1 MVFSRASA
9 LLRERVAI
17 RVFEVSVSFPSGLES
32 APSPEYVLMHPELS
46 AEQIQQALQGISV
59 PPQPQIMVDLQ
70 MEQYMPD
77 PDLEVIARLIA
88 QDPGLSGALLKI
100 VNSPYYGLSNKIASI
115 QRAVNLLG
123 SRSIINLINAQSIK
137 GEMNDETI
145 VTLNRF
151 WDTAQDVAMT
161 CLTLAKRTGA
171 QAVDEAYAL
180 GLFHD
185 CGVPLMLKRFP
196 NYMSVLEEAYGNA
209 GADSRVVDTENNA
222 FNTNHAVVGY
232 YTAKS
237 WRLPEHV
244 TDAIANHHNALAVFS
259 DESSRN
265 SQLKNLLAILKMA
278 EHICSSYRVLGNQT
292 VDHEW
297 NAVGDLV
304 LDYVGLSDYDFDSL
318 KLSIRELGAH

>member
-1 MVFSRASA
+1 MSQ
-9 LLRERVAI
+9 
-17 RVFEVSVSFPSGLES
+17 
-32 APSPEYVLMHPELS
+32 ELT

-77 PDLEVIARLIA
+77 PDLDVIARLIS

-100 VNSPYYGLSNKIASI
+100 VNSAHYGLSNKIASI

-123 SRSIINLINAQSIK
+123 SRSVINLINALSIR
-137 GEMNDETI
+137 GEMSDETI

-161 CLTLAKRTGA
+161 SLSVAKRTGS

-196 NYMSVLEEAYGNA
+196 NYMPVLEEAYANA
-209 GADSRVVDTENNA
+209 GPDCRVVDTENNA

-265 SQLKNLLAILKMA
+265 APLKNLLAILKMA
-278 EHICSSYRVLGNQT
+278 EHICASYRVLGNQS

-297 NAVGDLV
+297 NAVGHLV
-304 LDYVGLSDYDFDSL
+304 LDYVGLSDYDFESM
-318 KLSIRELGAH
+318 KLSIRELGAN

>member
-1 MVFSRASA
+1 MSQ
-9 LLRERVAI
+9 
-17 RVFEVSVSFPSGLES
+17 
-32 APSPEYVLMHPELS
+32 ELS
-46 AEQIQQALQGISV
+46 SEQIQQALQGISV

-77 PDLEVIARLIA
+77 PDLEVIARLIS

-100 VNSPYYGLSNKIASI
+100 VNSSYYGLSNKIASI

-123 SRSIINLINAQSIK
+123 SRSIINLINALSIR
-137 GEMNDETI
+137 GEMSDDTI

-196 NYMSVLEEAYGNA
+196 NYMTVLEEAYANA
-209 GADSRVVDTENNA
+209 GPDCRVVDTENNA

-259 DESSRN
+259 DDSSRNN

-278 EHICSSYRVLGNQT
+278 EHIGSSYRVLGNQS

-297 NAVGDLV
+297 NAIGHLV
-304 LDYVGLSDYDFDSL
+304 LDYVGLSDYDFESL

>member
-1 MVFSRASA
+1 MSQ
-9 LLRERVAI
+9 
-17 RVFEVSVSFPSGLES
+17 
-32 APSPEYVLMHPELS
+32 ELS

-77 PDLEVIARLIA
+77 PDLEVIARLIS

-123 SRSIINLINAQSIK
+123 SRSVINLINALSIK
-137 GEMNDETI
+137 GEMSDDTI

-161 CLTLAKRTGA
+161 CLTLAKRTGS

-196 NYMSVLEEAYGNA
+196 NYMAVLEEAYANA
-209 GADSRVVDTENNA
+209 GADCRVVDTENNA

-244 TDAIANHHNALAVFS
+244 TDAIANHHNALAIFS

-265 SQLKNLLAILKMA
+265 PQLKNLLAILKMA
-278 EHICSSYRVLGNQT
+278 EHICSSYRVLGNQS

-297 NAVGDLV
+297 DAIGHLV
-304 LDYVGLSDYDFDSL
+304 LDYVGLSDYDFESL

>member
-1 MVFSRASA
+1 MSQ
-9 LLRERVAI
+9 
-17 RVFEVSVSFPSGLES
+17 
-32 APSPEYVLMHPELS
+32 ELS

-100 VNSPYYGLSNKIASI
+100 VNSSYYGLSNKIASI

-123 SRSIINLINAQSIK
+123 SRSIINLINALSIK
-137 GEMNDETI
+137 GEMSDDTI

-161 CLTLAKRTGA
+161 CLTLAKRIGA

-196 NYMSVLEEAYGNA
+196 NYMTVLEEAYANA
-209 GADSRVVDTENNA
+209 GPDCRVVDTENNA

-244 TDAIANHHNALAVFS
+244 TDAIANHHNALAIFS

-265 SQLKNLLAILKMA
+265 PQLKNLLAILKMA
-278 EHICSSYRVLGNQT
+278 EHIGSSYRVLGNQT

-297 NAVGDLV
+297 NAIGHLV
-304 LDYVGLSDYDFDSL
+304 LDYVGLSDYDFESM

>member
-1 MVFSRASA
+1 MSQ
-9 LLRERVAI
+9 
-17 RVFEVSVSFPSGLES
+17 
-32 APSPEYVLMHPELS
+32 ELS
-46 AEQIQQALQGISV
+46 SEQIQQSLQGISV
-59 PPQPQIMVDLQ
+59 PAQPQIMVDLQ

-77 PDLEVIARLIA
+77 PDLETIAKLIS

-100 VNSPYYGLSNKIASI
+100 VNSPYYGLSNKITSI

-137 GEMNDETI
+137 GELNDDTI

-161 CLTLAKRTGA
+161 CLTLAKRVGV
-171 QAVDEAYAL
+171 QAGDEAYAL

-185 CGVPLMLKRFP
+185 CGIPLMLKKFP
-196 NYMSVLEEAYGNA
+196 DYMKVLEQAYANA
-209 GADSRVVDTENNA
+209 SAECRVVDTENKLY
-222 FNTNHAVVGY
+222 NTNHAVVGY

-244 TDAIANHHNALAVFS
+244 TQAIANHHNALAIFS

-265 SQLKNLLAILKMA
+265 TPLKNLLAILKMA
-278 EHICSSYRVLGNQT
+278 EHICASYRVLGIQSE
-292 VDHEW
+292 DHEW
-297 NAVGDLV
+297 NTVGHLV
-304 LDYVGLSDYDFDSL
+304 LDYIGLSEYDFETQ
-318 KLSIRELGAH
+318 KQEIRDLATR

>member
-1 MVFSRASA
+1 MSQ
-9 LLRERVAI
+9 
-17 RVFEVSVSFPSGLES
+17 
-32 APSPEYVLMHPELS
+32 ELS

-77 PDLEVIARLIA
+77 PDLEVIARLIS

-100 VNSPYYGLSNKIASI
+100 VNSSYYGLSNKIASI

-123 SRSIINLINAQSIK
+123 SRSIINLINALSIR
-137 GEMNDETI
+137 GEMSDDTI

-196 NYMSVLEEAYGNA
+196 TYMTVLEEAYANA
-209 GADSRVVDTENNA
+209 GPDCRVVDTENNA

-244 TDAIANHHNALAVFS
+244 TDAIANHHNALAIFS

-278 EHICSSYRVLGNQT
+278 EHICSSYRVLGNQS

-297 NAVGDLV
+297 NAIGHLV
-304 LDYVGLSDYDFDSL
+304 LDYVGLSDYDFESM

>member
-1 MVFSRASA
+1 MSQ
-9 LLRERVAI
+9 
-17 RVFEVSVSFPSGLES
+17 
-32 APSPEYVLMHPELS
+32 ELS
-46 AEQIQQALQGISV
+46 PEQIQQALQGISV

-77 PDLEVIARLIA
+77 PDLEVIARLIS
-88 QDPGLSGALLKI
+88 QDPGLSGALLKV

-137 GEMNDETI
+137 GEMADETI

-161 CLTLAKRTGA
+161 SLTLAKRTGA
-171 QAVDEAYAL
+171 QAVDESYAL

-185 CGVPLMLKRFP
+185 CGIPLMIKRFP
-196 NYMSVLEEAYGNA
+196 NYMTVLERAYANA
-209 GADSRVVDTENNA
+209 SPELRVVDTENA
-222 FNTNHAVVGY
+222 ELNTNHAVVGY

-244 TDAIANHHNALAVFS
+244 TNAIANHHNALAIFS
-259 DESSRN
+259 DETTRN

-278 EHICSSYRVLGNQT
+278 EHICASHRVLGNENE
-292 VDHEW
+292 DHEW
-297 NAVGDLV
+297 NAIGHLV
-304 LDYVGLSDYDFDSL
+304 LDYVGLSDYDFENL
-318 KLSIRELGAH
+318 RENIRELGTH

>member
-1 MVFSRASA
+1 MS
-9 LLRERVAI
+9 
-17 RVFEVSVSFPSGLES
+17 
-32 APSPEYVLMHPELS
+32 PELS
-46 AEQIQQALQGISV
+46 EEQIQQALQGISV

-77 PDLEVIARLIA
+77 PDLEVIAKLIS

-137 GEMNDETI
+137 GEMSDETI

-151 WDTAQDVAMT
+151 WDTAQDAAMT
-161 CLTLAKRTGA
+161 CLTLAKRTGS
-171 QAVDEAYAL
+171 QAIDEAYAL

-196 NYMSVLEEAYGNA
+196 NYMAVLEQAYAHA
-209 GADSRVVDTENNA
+209 GPESRVVDTENTA

-244 TDAIANHHNALAVFS
+244 TNAIANHHNALAIFS

-278 EHICSSYRVLGNQT
+278 EHICSSYRVLGNQ
-292 VDHEW
+292 VEDHEW
-297 NAVGDLV
+297 NSVGHLV
-304 LDYVGLSDYDFDSL
+304 LDYVGLSDYDFESL
-318 KLSIRELGAH
+318 KATVREMGAH

>member
-1 MVFSRASA
+1 MSQ
-9 LLRERVAI
+9 
-17 RVFEVSVSFPSGLES
+17 
-32 APSPEYVLMHPELS
+32 ELS

-77 PDLEVIARLIA
+77 PDLEVIARLIS
-88 QDPGLSGALLKI
+88 QDPGLSGSLLKI

-115 QRAVNLLG
+115 RRAVTVLG
-123 SRSIINLINAQSIK
+123 SRTVINLINAQSIK
-137 GEMNDETI
+137 GEMTDDTI

-161 CLTLAKRTGA
+161 SLTLAKRTGT
-171 QAVDEAYAL
+171 QALDEAYAL

-185 CGVPLMLKRFP
+185 CGIPLMLKRFP
-196 NYMSVLEEAYGNA
+196 DYMRVLEQGYANA
-209 GADSRVVDTENNA
+209 GTGSRVVDTENRH

-237 WRLPEHV
+237 WRLPVHLTE
-244 TDAIANHHNALAVFS
+244 AIANHHNALAIFS
-259 DESSRN
+259 DDSSRN

-278 EHICSSYRVLGNQT
+278 EHICASHTVLGNQRE
-292 VDHEW
+292 DHEW
-297 NAVGDLV
+297 DSIRHLV
-304 LDYVGLSDYDFDSL
+304 LDYIGLSEYDFDNL
-318 KLSIRELGAH
+318 KESIRELGAH

>member
-1 MVFSRASA
+1 MSQ
-9 LLRERVAI
+9 
-17 RVFEVSVSFPSGLES
+17 
-32 APSPEYVLMHPELS
+32 ELS
-46 AEQIQQALQGISV
+46 SEQIQQALQGISV

-77 PDLEVIARLIA
+77 PDLEVIARLIS

-100 VNSPYYGLSNKIASI
+100 VNSSYYGLSNKIASI

-123 SRSIINLINAQSIK
+123 SRSIINLINALSIK
-137 GEMNDETI
+137 GEMSDDTI

-196 NYMSVLEEAYGNA
+196 NYMSVLEQAYANA
-209 GADSRVVDTENNA
+209 GPDCRVVDTENNA

-278 EHICSSYRVLGNQT
+278 EHICSSYRVLGNQA

-297 NAVGDLV
+297 NAIGHLV
-304 LDYVGLSDYDFDSL
+304 LDYVGLSDYDFESM

>member
-1 MVFSRASA
+1 MSQ
-9 LLRERVAI
+9 
-17 RVFEVSVSFPSGLES
+17 
-32 APSPEYVLMHPELS
+32 ELS
-46 AEQIQQALQGISV
+46 PEQIQQALQGISV

-77 PDLEVIARLIA
+77 PDLEVIARLIS

-137 GEMNDETI
+137 GEMCDDTI

-161 CLTLAKRTGA
+161 CLTLAKRTGS
-171 QAVDEAYAL
+171 QTVDEAYAL

-196 NYMSVLEEAYGNA
+196 NYMSVLEQAYANA
-209 GADSRVVDTENNA
+209 GPDCRVVDTENNA
-222 FNTNHAVVGY
+222 FHTNHAVVGY

-244 TDAIANHHNALAVFS
+244 TDAIANHHNALAIFS
-259 DESSRN
+259 DETSRN
-265 SQLKNLLAILKMA
+265 PQLKNLLAILKMA
-278 EHICSSYRVLGNQT
+278 EHICSSYRVLGNQA

-297 NAVGDLV
+297 NAIGHLV
-304 LDYVGLSDYDFDSL
+304 LDYVGLSDYDFESL

>member
-1 MVFSRASA
+1 MSQ
-9 LLRERVAI
+9 
-17 RVFEVSVSFPSGLES
+17 
-32 APSPEYVLMHPELS
+32 ELS

-77 PDLEVIARLIA
+77 PDLQAIARLIS

-100 VNSPYYGLSNKIASI
+100 INSPYYGLSNKIASI
-115 QRAVNLLG
+115 QRAVILLG
-123 SRSIINLINAQSIK
+123 SRSVINLINAQSIK
-137 GEMNDETI
+137 GEMSDETI
-145 VTLNRF
+145 MTLNRF

-161 CLTLAKRTGA
+161 CMSLAKRIGS

-196 NYMSVLEEAYGNA
+196 DYMSVLERAYADA
-209 GADSRVVDTENNA
+209 GPNHRIVDTENEV
-222 FNTNHAVVGY
+222 FNTNHSVVGY

-237 WRLPEHV
+237 WRLPEHLS
-244 TDAIANHHNALAVFS
+244 DAIANHHNALAIFS
-259 DESSRN
+259 DEPTRN

-278 EHICSSYRVLGNQT
+278 EHICSSYRILGNQT
-292 VDHEW
+292 EDHEW
-297 NAVGDLV
+297 NSIGHLV
-304 LDYVGLSDYDFDSL
+304 LDYVGLSDYDFENL
-318 KLSIRELGAH
+318 KETIRELSTH

>member
-1 MVFSRASA
+1 MSQ
-9 LLRERVAI
+9 
-17 RVFEVSVSFPSGLES
+17 
-32 APSPEYVLMHPELS
+32 ELS

-77 PDLEVIARLIA
+77 PDLEVIARLIS

-100 VNSPYYGLSNKIASI
+100 VNSSYYGLSNKIASI

-123 SRSIINLINAQSIK
+123 SRSIINLINALSIK
-137 GEMNDETI
+137 GEMSDDTI

-161 CLTLAKRTGA
+161 CLTLAKRTGS

-196 NYMSVLEEAYGNA
+196 DYMAVLEEAYANA
-209 GADSRVVDTENNA
+209 GQDCRVVDTENNA

-265 SQLKNLLAILKMA
+265 PQLKNLLAILKMA
-278 EHICSSYRVLGNQT
+278 EHICSSYRVLGNQS
-292 VDHEW
+292 VDHER
-297 NAVGDLV
+297 NAIGPLV
-304 LDYVGLSDYDFDSL
+304 LDYVGLSDYDFESM

>member
-1 MVFSRASA
+1 M
-9 LLRERVAI
+9 
-17 RVFEVSVSFPSGLES
+17 P
-32 APSPEYVLMHPELS
+32 PELS
-46 AEQIQQALQGISV
+46 SEQISLALEGISV

-77 PDLEVIARLIA
+77 PDLEVIAGLIA

-115 QRAVNLLG
+115 RRAVTVLG
-123 SRSIINLINAQSIK
+123 SRTVINLINAQSIK
-137 GEMNDETI
+137 GEMTDDTI

-161 CLTLAKRTGA
+161 SLTLAKRTGT
-171 QAVDEAYAL
+171 QALDEAYAL

-185 CGVPLMLKRFP
+185 CGIPLMLKRFP
-196 NYMSVLEEAYGNA
+196 DYMRVLEQGYANA
-209 GADSRVVDTENNA
+209 GTGSRVVDTENRH

-237 WRLPEHV
+237 WRLPVHLTE
-244 TDAIANHHNALAVFS
+244 AIANHHNALAIFS
-259 DESSRN
+259 DDSSRN

-278 EHICSSYRVLGNQT
+278 EHICASHTVLGNQRE
-292 VDHEW
+292 DHEW
-297 NAVGDLV
+297 DSIRHLV
-304 LDYVGLSDYDFDSL
+304 LDYIGLSDYDFDNL
-318 KLSIRELGAH
+318 KESIRELGAH

>member
-1 MVFSRASA
+1 M
-9 LLRERVAI
+9 
-17 RVFEVSVSFPSGLES
+17 PQ
-32 APSPEYVLMHPELS
+32 ELS
-46 AEQIQQALQGISV
+46 PEQIQQALQGISV

-88 QDPGLSGALLKI
+88 QDPGLSGSLLKI

-137 GEMNDETI
+137 GEMSDDTI

-161 CLTLAKRTGA
+161 CLTLAKRTGF

-196 NYMSVLEEAYGNA
+196 DYMAVLEEAYACA
-209 GADSRVVDTENNA
+209 GPESRVVDTENRV

-244 TDAIANHHNALAVFS
+244 TDAIANHHNALAIFS
-259 DESSRN
+259 DESARN
-265 SQLKNLLAILKMA
+265 PQLKNLLAILKMA
-278 EHICSSYRVLGNQT
+278 EHICASCRVLGNQ
-292 VDHEW
+292 VDDHEW
-297 NAVGDLV
+297 NSIGHLV
-304 LDYVGLSDYDFDSL
+304 LDHVGLSDYDFESL